1 MKQIL
6 PMKKVW
12 SVKEMHKLVNK
23 MINNRIAKNISLI
36 KKRSRYCNN
45 VKNTFK
51 DGYRKYKPSS
61 ILLRFLNSCVS
72 ILGVLLLRAI
82 TFWYVFPIFDILGIF
97 LLVSVLCSERRMT
110 MVCARSIKRKSERG
124 EWGSACEKK
133 KKISLYLLSK
143 YLLLVNCIQIDR

>member
-23 MINNRIAKNISLI
+23 MINNRIAKKISLI

-51 DGYRKYKPSS
+51 DGYRQYKPSN
-61 ILLRFLNSCVS
+61 ILLSFLNSCVS
-72 ILGVLLLRAI
+72 ILGLLLLRAI
-82 TFWYVFPIFDILGIF
+82 TFWYVFPIFDILGINYSPPINF
-97 LLVSVLCSERRMT
+97 SSFNLIMQSKFDKTSTILLWQMLHVKYIV
-110 MVCARSIKRKSERG
+110 KQN
-124 EWGSACEKK
+124 EKCILSM
-133 KKISLYLLSK
+133 ISGTYTA
-143 YLLLVNCIQIDR
+143 I